1 MNPRRLIALL
11 GLIALA
17 LAPRTAVAQTK
28 PEIPA
33 LPGSPP
39 AEIKSAPPAEE
50 KKADAKN
57 SDAPAPDASPATPAA
72 APGSEKSPAT
82 PAAAKAKSKSIFTLP
97 TAAAAKTFT
106 PPPLSPRFLQ
116 VRTRMDAL
124 FASRNDPPAPPDA
137 RLNPFRPPG
146 AIPVAPIT
154 TKDGVVEPVAV
165 DINLALLQQAVA
177 VIRVKGKFTKNKT
190 LQLVISTG
198 PGKEGTYK
206 EGDVLNVS
214 LAPDPVHL
222 KIRVITQNSVTFTL
236 ADAEMV
242 LRF

>member
-1 MNPRRLIALL
+1 MNPRRLITLVSLA
-11 GLIALA
+11 ALA
-17 LAPRTAVAQTK
+17 LAARPAAAHSK

-39 AEIKSAPPAEE
+39 AEIKSPPPADE
-50 KKADAKN
+50 KKSDAKN
-57 SDAPAPDASPATPAA
+57 SASPTPAAPDASPAA
-72 APGSEKSPAT
+72 APGSEKAPAA
-82 PAAAKAKSKSIFTLP
+82 PAAAKAKGKSIFSLP
-97 TAAAAKTFT
+97 AAAATKTFT

-116 VRTRMDAL
+116 IRARMNAL

-165 DINLALLQQAVA
+165 DTNLALLQQAVA
-177 VIRVKGKFTKNKT
+177 VIRVKGKFTKNKA

-206 EGDVLNVS
+206 EGDVLNVN

-222 KIRVITQNSVTFTL
+222 KVRVITQNSVTFTL

-242 LRF
+242 LKF